1 MVTRKENGKKQV
13 YTYLSTGNFHENTA
27 KLYTDHG
34 LFTSD
39 KRLTN
44 EVAHIFSF
52 LETGRTMPGS
62 FNHLLVGQ
70 FNLRESFIELINQEI
85 ANAEAGKKAKMM
97 VKMNSLEDKEM
108 IFKLYEASQAGVK
121 IKMII
126 RGICCLVPQEK
137 GFSENIEIISIV
149 DRFLEHSRIFV
160 FHNDGDEKIFL
171 SSADW
176 MNRNLSRRIETAF
189 PIYDEDLKAEI
200 LETLD
205 IQWNDNVKA
214 RIIDGINKN
223 EFRKSKN
230 GAVVRSQTTTY
241 HYYKKRLE

>member
-1 MVTRKENGKKQV
+1 
-13 YTYLSTGNFHENTA
+13 
-27 KLYTDHG
+27 
-34 LFTSD
+34 
-39 KRLTN
+39 
-44 EVAHIFSF
+44 
-52 LETGRTMPGS
+52 MPGS

-85 ANAEAGKKAKMM
+85 ANAKAGKKAKMM